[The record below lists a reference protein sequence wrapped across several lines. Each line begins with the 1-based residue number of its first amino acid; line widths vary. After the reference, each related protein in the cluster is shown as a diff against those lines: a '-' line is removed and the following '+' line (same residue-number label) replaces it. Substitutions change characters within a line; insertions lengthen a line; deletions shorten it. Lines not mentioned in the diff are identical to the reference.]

1 MNLCRCLCVCE
12 FDCMSDPL
20 LGENAYQLIYPRILQ
35 LIQQY
40 NTQEIPLRL
49 QPEASERSSLEL
61 YP

>member
-1 MNLCRCLCVCE
+1 
-12 FDCMSDPL
+12 MSDPL